1 MTSNLTRRLGQ
12 GLAALAVIVAVGGLG
27 AAPASAHSQLTS
39 TTPADGSVLAVPP
52 PEVRFTFD
60 APLLQDTDTISIND
74 SEGNVVKSI
83 HPTPEGDSVAIP
95 WPEGTAPGEY
105 QVAYRVVCG
114 DGHPVIGAINLT
126 VNGSA
131 PAASAAPASSAAAG
145 AAPSQAATVTSATP
159 AASAIAA
166 SDAPASSS
174 SSMMPIIVGAAVLGA
189 AAIALIVALVA
200 RRGGTPTA

>member
-1 MTSNLTRRLGQ
+1 MSTTARRLGQ
-12 GLAALAVIVAVGGLG
+12 GLATLAVLVAVGGLG

-95 WPEGTAPGEY
+95 WPEGTAPGQY

-131 PAASAAPASSAAAG
+131 PAASAAPASSAAA
-145 AAPSQAATVTSATP
+145 AAPSQPAATAAATP
-159 AASAIAA
+159 VAA
-166 SDAPASSS
+166 SDASTSSS
-174 SSMMPIIVGAAVLGA
+174 GSLTPLIIGAAVLGA
-189 AAIALIVALVA
+189 AVIALIVALVA
-200 RRGGTPTA
+200 RRGGSPAA

>member
-1 MTSNLTRRLGQ
+1 M
-12 GLAALAVIVAVGGLG
+12 
-27 AAPASAHSQLTS
+27 
-39 TTPADGSVLAVPP
+39 PP

-95 WPEGTAPGEY
+95 WPEGTAPGQY

-131 PAASAAPASSAAAG
+131 PAASAAPASSAAAV
-145 AAPSQAATVTSATP
+145 AAPSQAETVTSATP
-159 AASAIAA
+159 AASAVAA

>member
-1 MTSNLTRRLGQ
+1 MSATARRLGQ
-12 GLAALAVIVAVGGLG
+12 GLAALAVLVAVGGLG

-95 WPEGTAPGEY
+95 WPEGTAPGQY

-131 PAASAAPASSAAAG
+131 PAASAAPASSAAA
-145 AAPSQAATVTSATP
+145 AAPSQPAATAAATP
-159 AASAIAA
+159 VAA
-166 SDAPASSS
+166 SDASTSSS
-174 SSMMPIIVGAAVLGA
+174 GSLTPLIIGAAVLGA
-189 AAIALIVALVA
+189 AVVALIVALVA
-200 RRGGTPTA
+200 RRGGSPAA

>member
-1 MTSNLTRRLGQ
+1 MSATARRLGQ
-12 GLAALAVIVAVGGLG
+12 GLAALAVLVAVGGLG

-95 WPEGTAPGEY
+95 WPEGTAPGQY

-131 PAASAAPASSAAAG
+131 PAASAAPASSAAA
-145 AAPSQAATVTSATP
+145 ATPSLPAATTAATP
-159 AASAIAA
+159 VAA
-166 SDAPASSS
+166 SDASTSSS
-174 SSMMPIIVGAAVLGA
+174 GSLTPLIIGAAVLGA
-189 AAIALIVALVA
+189 AVIALIVALVA
-200 RRGGTPTA
+200 RRGGSPAA

>member
-1 MTSNLTRRLGQ
+1 MTSDLTRRLGQ

-131 PAASAAPASSAAAG
+131 PAASAAPASSTAAA
-145 AAPSQAATVTSATP
+145 ASTQTAATTPATP
-159 AASAIAA
+159 EATTAAA

-174 SSMMPIIVGAAVLGA
+174 TSMLPIIIGAAVLGA
-189 AAIALIVALVA
+189 AVIALIVALVA
-200 RRGGTPTA
+200 RRGGTPAA

>member
-1 MTSNLTRRLGQ
+1 VITTTARRLGQ
-12 GLAALAVIVAVGGLG
+12 GLAALAVIVVVSGLG
-27 AAPASAHSQLTS
+27 VAPASAHSQLTS
-39 TTPADGSVLAVPP
+39 TTPADGTVLDVPP

-74 SEGNVVKSI
+74 ANGNVVKSI

-95 WPEGTAPGEY
+95 WPEGTTPGDY

-126 VNGSA
+126 VKGSA
-131 PAASAAPASSAAAG
+131 PAAGAATASAAAAG
-145 AAPSQAATVTSATP
+145 TTSPAPTAAATPV
-159 AASAIAA
+159 AA

-174 SSMMPIIVGAAVLGA
+174 GSAMPLIIGAAVLA
-189 AAIALIVALVA
+189 AAVVALIVALVA
-200 RRGGTPTA
+200 RRRGTPVA

>member
-1 MTSNLTRRLGQ
+1 VTSDLTRRLGQ

-95 WPEGTAPGEY
+95 WPEGTAPGQY

-131 PAASAAPASSAAAG
+131 PAASAAPASSAAA
-145 AAPSQAATVTSATP
+145 AAPSQPAATAAATP
-159 AASAIAA
+159 VAA
-166 SDAPASSS
+166 SDASTSSS
-174 SSMMPIIVGAAVLGA
+174 GSLTPLIIGAAVLGA
-189 AAIALIVALVA
+189 AVIALIVALLA
-200 RRGGTPTA
+200 RRGGSPAA

>member
-1 MTSNLTRRLGQ
+1 VTSDLTRRLGQ

-131 PAASAAPASSAAAG
+131 PAASAAPASSTAAA
-145 AAPSQAATVTSATP
+145 ASTQTAATTPATP
-159 AASAIAA
+159 EATTAAA

-174 SSMMPIIVGAAVLGA
+174 TSMLPIIIGAAVLGA
-189 AAIALIVALVA
+189 AVIALIVALVA
-200 RRGGTPTA
+200 RRGGTPAA

>member
-1 MTSNLTRRLGQ
+1 MSATARRLGQ
-12 GLAALAVIVAVGGLG
+12 GLAALAVLVAVGGLG

-95 WPEGTAPGEY
+95 WPEGTAPGQY

-131 PAASAAPASSAAAG
+131 PAASAAPASSAAAT
-145 AAPSQAATVTSATP
+145 APSPPAATAAATP
-159 AASAIAA
+159 VAA
-166 SDAPASSS
+166 SDASTSSS
-174 SSMMPIIVGAAVLGA
+174 GSLTPLIIGAAVLGA
-189 AAIALIVALVA
+189 AVVALIVALVA
-200 RRGGTPTA
+200 RRGGSPAA